1 MHDHL
6 MHSSLDYQPSVGD
19 VVAVKQHLQSKLP
32 TELVDRIIEDAS
44 YWPHSS
50 ISLERPFVVSFFKD
64 GRMAEDGMYMG
75 TLPIGIHGAEG
86 DHKLLPEDFCQDGAA
101 WTAAL
106 ALGEPDDHSWSAPTL
121 LRPCRKIEFQFWSSA
136 QGWGGE
142 PEPRGT
148 YSGSYTWFDA
158 GIYESHTPIFANN
171 TIQWPTHLVFRG
183 VDQEL
188 LRIQR
193 DITKPG
199 HCASGKRCGE
209 GRCDEAHDCLALPR
223 LL

>member
-1 MHDHL
+1 VVPNCLPTHHYAA
-6 MHSSLDYQPSVGD
+6 SPDYQPSVGD
-19 VVAVKQHLQSKLP
+19 VVAVKQPLQSKLP

-106 ALGEPDDHSWSAPTL
+106 ELGGPGTIHGPRRRSYAHAERSRS
-121 LRPCRKIEFQFWSSA
+121 QFGSSA
-136 QGWGGE
+136 QGRGGE
-142 PEPRGT
+142 SEPHGT
-148 YSGSYTWFDA
+148 YNGSYTWFDA
-158 GIYESHTPIFANN
+158 GIHESRTPIFANN
-171 TIQWPTHLVFRG
+171 TIQ
-183 VDQEL
+183 
-188 LRIQR
+188 
-193 DITKPG
+193 
-199 HCASGKRCGE
+199 
-209 GRCDEAHDCLALPR
+209 
-223 LL
+223 